1 MIGTDNANARKKPY
15 VSSAKLNALDQPN
28 WIASL
33 KISNGMV
40 SNNLSG
46 IGMHPEALEGKDRY
60 DQVLLPVPEQ
70 IIPFQLTFNHP
81 DEIYKKFSMDVVQT
95 TDQNIWEFE
104 VKSFAPAQTLTIK
117 WDNKHFGNNEI
128 QLFLQHKGSE
138 KIVNMKELNSYV
150 FNASGLDQFKIIFGD
165 ENFVNN
171 ELKPQIVILGDG
183 YPNPFRDQLTIPFTL
198 PKSNSAYMV
207 NISIY
212 DLKGN
217 MVRQLTNEEYSSGY
231 YTVNWNSMGDS
242 HMLSNGIYIIK
253 MTVKSNHFNTIIHKK
268 VLRN

>member
-1 MIGTDNANARKKPY
+1 
-15 VSSAKLNALDQPN
+15 
-28 WIASL
+28 
-33 KISNGMV
+33 
-40 SNNLSG
+40 
-46 IGMHPEALEGKDRY
+46 
-60 DQVLLPVPEQ
+60 
-70 IIPFQLTFNHP
+70 
-81 DEIYKKFSMDVVQT
+81 
-95 TDQNIWEFE
+95 
-104 VKSFAPAQTLTIK
+104 
-117 WDNKHFGNNEI
+117 
-128 QLFLQHKGSE
+128 
-138 KIVNMKELNSYV
+138 MKEVDSYV
-150 FNASGLDQFKIIFGD
+150 FNASGLDQFRIIFGD
-165 ENFVNN
+165 EEFVNN
-171 ELKPQIVILGDG
+171 ELKPQIVTLGNG

-198 PKSNSAYMV
+198 PEGNSAYMV